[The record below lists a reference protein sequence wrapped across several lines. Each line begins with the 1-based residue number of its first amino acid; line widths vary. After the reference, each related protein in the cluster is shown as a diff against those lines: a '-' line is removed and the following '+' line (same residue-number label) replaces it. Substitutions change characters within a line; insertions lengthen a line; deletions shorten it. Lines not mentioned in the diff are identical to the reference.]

1 LKYFGPFQFDESR
14 GALLEAGNPVP
25 VTRKAA
31 ALLQCLIHHAPACV
45 SHDDILAAVWPGTHV
60 QADNIK
66 VLISEIR
73 HALADDPHEPRFIR
87 SEPGR
92 GYAFIG
98 AVADAVLPQTPR
110 TASDPVSITRLREIS
125 ILQDRLD
132 AAGDGTPQI
141 VFVSGERGSGRTSLC
156 EVFLARASAESGAL
170 VAYAQ
175 GFEAAG
181 AAEPYGV
188 LHDLLL
194 QLRERYPEQ
203 VDTVLTRYPGAL
215 PRGLAGRRKAPWAVA
230 RAVRDICHVIGEVAR
245 DTPVILVIDDLQWCD
260 RYTLDVLR
268 AFARWRHAPARV
280 LFILTCA
287 LAPAAR
293 VSAALRDL
301 QLELRAMRACD
312 LLQMRPLDGCRL
324 DRVIAGRFDE
334 AVAGAI
340 GPTLLELSGGHPG
353 TVAAVLHHLADGA
366 GMNLL
371 VSYWCQ
377 ADPAALSA
385 ALQDG
390 ARESIMWRVANL
402 DRGDRAVL
410 ESAAIIGTSFTVT
423 DVALALAGNVL
434 VVPQSLERLADWGL
448 ILRAGAGTYRF
459 WHALHA
465 EVLARGA
472 GGFDLLRAASN
483 LSRRRGGRFEIA

>member
-14 GALLEAGNPVP
+14 GILLDTGNPVP

-31 ALLQCLIHHAPACV
+31 ALLQCLIQHAPACV
-45 SHDDILAAVWPGTHV
+45 SHDDILASVWPGTHV

-73 HALADDPHEPRFIR
+73 HALDDDPHEPRFIR
-87 SEPGR
+87 SDPGR

-98 AVADAVLPQTPR
+98 AVADAVLPRTPR

-132 AAGDGTPQI
+132 AAGEGTPQI

-203 VDTVLTRYPGAL
+203 VDAVLTRFPGAL

-245 DTPVILVIDDLQWCD
+245 DTPVILAIDDLQWCD

-268 AFARWRHAPARV
+268 AFARWRHPPARV

-287 LAPAAR
+287 VAPAGR
-293 VSAALRDL
+293 LSAPLRDL

-312 LLQMRPLDGCRL
+312 MLQTRPLDACRL

-334 AVAGAI
+334 AVAEAI
-340 GPTLLELSGGHPG
+340 GPALLELSGGHPG

-371 VSYWCQ
+371 VSYWCP
-377 ADPAALSA
+377 ADPAALRA

-390 ARESIMWRVANL
+390 ARESIMWRFTNL
-402 DRGDRAVL
+402 DRGDRTML
-410 ESAAIIGTSFTVT
+410 ETAAIIGTSFTVA
-423 DVALALAGNVL
+423 DVAMALTGNVS
-434 VVPQSLERLADWGL
+434 VVPECLERLAGWGL
-448 ILRAGAGTYRF
+448 IDRAGAGAYRF
-459 WHALHA
+459 WHPLHA
-465 EVLARGA
+465 ELLARGT

-483 LSRRRGGRFEIA
+483 LSRRRGRRVEIA